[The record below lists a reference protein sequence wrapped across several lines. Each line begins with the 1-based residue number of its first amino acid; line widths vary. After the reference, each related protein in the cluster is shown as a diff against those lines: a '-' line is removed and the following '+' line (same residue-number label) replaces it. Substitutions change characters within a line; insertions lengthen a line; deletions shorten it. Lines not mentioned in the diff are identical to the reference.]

1 VPSDLTVAQPINA
14 GHVAYNSGD
23 TCVQSLVNA
32 YFLDGTVPANNA
44 TCT

>member
-1 VPSDLTVAQPINA
+1 MTLDGQ
-14 GHVAYNSGD
+14 GHGAYNSGD